1 MLGLFNLISFSVTRR
16 TKEIGVRKVIGA
28 TTFNIVNLLTK
39 DFMKWVL
46 TANVIAFPVAYYLM
60 NKWLED
66 FAYRIEITWWVFALS
81 GGIALAIA
89 LATVSFQAIKA
100 ATANPVESLR
110 YE

>member
-28 TTFNIVNLLTK
+28 TTFNIVTLLTK
-39 DFMKWVL
+39 DFVKWILV
-46 TANVIAFPVAYYLM
+46 ANVIAFPVAYYFM

-66 FAYRIEITWWVFALS
+66 FAYRIEITWWMFALS
-81 GGIALAIA
+81 GGIALSIA

-100 ATANPVESLR
+100 ALTNPVEALR